1 MKRLKFFG
9 IFRFV
14 PSSSRANK
22 YHKKK
27 NCFSIRQTNSTLAH
41 GDENKKKCNKKEKE
55 IKAMTKG
62 NKYQMDARSLYI
74 ESSLRERIN
83 SICDLYLLL
92 PMVMMME

>member
-1 MKRLKFFG
+1 
-9 IFRFV
+9 
-14 PSSSRANK
+14 
-22 YHKKK
+22 
-27 NCFSIRQTNSTLAH
+27 
-41 GDENKKKCNKKEKE
+41 
-55 IKAMTKG
+55 MTKG